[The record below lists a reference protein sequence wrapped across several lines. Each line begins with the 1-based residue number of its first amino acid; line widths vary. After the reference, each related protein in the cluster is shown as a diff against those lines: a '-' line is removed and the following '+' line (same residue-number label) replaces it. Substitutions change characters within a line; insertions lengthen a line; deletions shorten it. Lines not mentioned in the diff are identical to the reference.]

1 MKKILMTAALAFLAF
16 GCGRTEEVK
25 NTPPAPAPA
34 ANAPANTAPEIPTV
48 KEETYTSGADPR
60 ADLISAAQ
68 KRLKLPF
75 WSAKVTVEN
84 MPQANSEMKY
94 VAPDRYQFKLPTGE
108 MIVVGSD
115 AFSNEEGKWE
125 KVDEGASEFIKEQVK
140 KGIAEGAMSLKGVQV
155 IGKEQVSGKDAT
167 LYTYT
172 ADGTTTKVWLATDSG
187 LELKNEVVF
196 PMESGIAVK
205 RTTVYDY
212 ETPVKIEAPKIEK

>member
-25 NTPPAPAPA
+25 TNAPAPAPA
-34 ANAPANTAPEIPTV
+34 ANAPANTAPIPPI

-108 MIVVGSD
+108 MIVVGSESY
-115 AFSNEEGKWE
+115 SNKEGKWE
-125 KVDEGASEFIKEQVK
+125 KADEGAGEFIKEKVTR
-140 KGIAEGAMSLKGVQV
+140 GIAEGAMSLKDVQ
-155 IGKEQVSGKDAT
+155 ITGKEQVNGKDAT
-167 LYTYT
+167 VYTYT

-187 LELKNEVVF
+187 LELKNEVTF
-196 PMESGIAVK
+196 PIQSGITVK

-212 ETPVKIEAPKIEK
+212 DTPVKIEAPKVN